1 MDYATCQGLVYYACL
16 FFFCVECCRPSIE
29 QKQIVM
35 TLYYLYYVV
44 SHIVTNH
51 ILSHARCQLIVT
63 YCYEAATYS
72 DLGSD
77 MIGQPLQL
85 DLLVCILLVYIFKFT
100 VILHYLH
107 KLHLHL
113 ISPVI
118 TWQPF
123 LETNIATA
131 IQHSQTGHNSNPN
144 FPPQLPITQWQT

>member
-1 MDYATCQGLVYYACL
+1 MIMHHWNLIQVPRFINYIIFLVCKCEMY
-16 FFFCVECCRPSIE
+16 FFW
-29 QKQIVM
+29 
-35 TLYYLYYVV
+35 
-44 SHIVTNH
+44 
-51 ILSHARCQLIVT
+51 
-63 YCYEAATYS
+63 AATYS

-131 IQHSQTGHNSNPN
+131 IQHSQTGHNSNR
-144 FPPQLPITQWQT
+144 IKSIQTKQSLIIIVAYDVNN